1 MYLIGLANTV
11 TTICHN
17 ALRVFVIYDNEGE
30 VAMTIIMHMHMHAQ
44 FYYHM

>member
-17 ALRVFVIYDNEGE
+17 ALSVFVIYDNEGE
-30 VAMTIIMHMHMHAQ
+30 VAMTISVHMHAR